1 MTDAAVLNATA
12 RVRQMT
18 DLTERLTAC
27 LIEESKA
34 FEARRPQDAAAT
46 VAQTQ
51 ELANAY
57 RRESAQLKANP
68 AAISPAPAAHRS
80 ALIRATQIFETVLS
94 RHARAVE
101 AARVISE
108 GLVKTIAAE
117 VTAQRGSPSAY
128 GASGRAKTG
137 DGRAVALNRTA

>member
-128 GASGRAKTG
+128 GASGRANAG